1 MTGITREDVAKV
13 IRSVIEDAVW
23 SDDDRLD
30 NVGVDGPCDLLAVAD
45 AVMLLLHAPARI
57 DEAVAKERERIRDA
71 IQSAIMWLPVRAEA
85 DAYEFIDDAGTTL
98 HTPSADERAMLED
111 FGHGLIGSLYTNL
124 CITGVLPTPA
134 ISPTPTTE
142 EGA

>member
-57 DEAVAKERERIRDA
+57 DEAVAKERERCATCFAMHANILRGEAQTAPYGKRLLAAAEFAESLARAIR
-71 IQSAIMWLPVRAEA
+71 
-85 DAYEFIDDAGTTL
+85 T
-98 HTPSADERAMLED
+98 
-111 FGHGLIGSLYTNL
+111 
-124 CITGVLPTPA
+124 
-134 ISPTPTTE
+134 PTPTTE

>member
-57 DEAVAKERERIRDA
+57 DEAVAKERERCAGIAAGHARRADSGEFWIACQIEKAIR
-71 IQSAIMWLPVRAEA
+71 
-85 DAYEFIDDAGTTL
+85 T
-98 HTPSADERAMLED
+98 
-111 FGHGLIGSLYTNL
+111 
-124 CITGVLPTPA
+124 
-134 ISPTPTTE
+134 PTPTTE